1 MKKIIVLMM
10 LAIIPMSII
19 AADGNEKKDS
29 IPSNTKY
36 GALFLQRG
44 RLKKFEDFKIEKISL
59 RPYGMPIKIKVHFRK
74 FYHKL
79 KNSYYLILEAGDEKA
94 YIEYSDLVEIN
105 KAIIKLKSEVE
116 NDCLKKPE
124 YLENQYVT
132 VDDFAIG
139 YWVKKKLG
147 KYEPTWYLDFNR
159 TSIIYDSIDIEVVSK
174 MFLDKQ
180 AQIEKMMEMDK

>member
-1 MKKIIVLMM
+1 MKKIFVLMM
-10 LAIIPMSII
+10 LALIPISIM
-19 AADGNEKKDS
+19 AADGDEKKDS

-36 GALFLQRG
+36 GALFLQKG
-44 RLKKFEDFKIEKISL
+44 LIIKFEDFKIEKISF
-59 RPYGMPIKIKVHFRK
+59 RPYGMTTKIKVHFRK
-74 FYHKL
+74 FYHKF

-124 YLENQYVT
+124 YLENKYVT
-132 VDDFAIG
+132 VDDFEIG

-159 TSIIYDSIDIEVVSK
+159 TSIFYDSIDIEVVSK